1 MSKVLTTCFRFN
13 MDNPEHAKAWDYL
26 HNYDKDKIK
35 STNVAAITAVND
47 YFDRMGKLS
56 DDPYFETRQR
66 EEWFVEQIVSEVGK
80 AFIAEMPKFLASLM
94 LSLNRGYPMQAIRNS
109 EVRIYS
115 VADDIAPLIHEIR
128 KIGTN
133 RGQLA
138 YYSNIGQ
145 DSKVRAEIGAIRITN
160 ETVMKRILA
169 FLDNPKFKVK

>member
-47 YFDRMGKLS
+47 YFDRMGKLA

-66 EEWFVEQIVSEVGK
+66 EERFVEQIVSEVGK

-94 LSLNRGYPMQAIRNS
+94 LSLDRGYPMQVVPVGTENS
-109 EVRIYS
+109 
-115 VADDIAPLIHEIR
+115 
-128 KIGTN
+128 
-133 RGQLA
+133 RG
-138 YYSNIGQ
+138 Y
-145 DSKVRAEIGAIRITN
+145 AEIG
-160 ETVMKRILA
+160 
-169 FLDNPKFKVK
+169 NPSATEGLKTSDEDDYSGIDFDFIGG

>member
-47 YFDRMGKLS
+47 YFDRMGKLA

-66 EEWFVEQIVSEVGK
+66 EERFVEQIVSEVGK

-94 LSLNRGYPMQAIRNS
+94 LSLNRGYPMQEIRAVPVGTENTRGYAVSGNPSATEGFGNADNS
-109 EVRIYS
+109 ENVDYS
-115 VADDIAPLIHEIR
+115 GIDFDF
-128 KIGTN
+128 IG
-133 RGQLA
+133 G
-138 YYSNIGQ
+138 
-145 DSKVRAEIGAIRITN
+145 
-160 ETVMKRILA
+160 
-169 FLDNPKFKVK
+169 

>member
-47 YFDRMGKLS
+47 YFDRMGRLA

-66 EEWFVEQIVSEVGK
+66 EERFVEQIVSEVGK

-94 LSLNRGYPMQAIRNS
+94 LSLNRGYPMQAVSVGTENS
-109 EVRIYS
+109 
-115 VADDIAPLIHEIR
+115 
-128 KIGTN
+128 
-133 RGQLA
+133 RG
-138 YYSNIGQ
+138 Y
-145 DSKVRAEIGAIRITN
+145 AEIG
-160 ETVMKRILA
+160 
-169 FLDNPKFKVK
+169 NPSATEGLKTSDEDDYSGIDFDFIGG

>member
-47 YFDRMGKLS
+47 YFDRMGKLA

-66 EEWFVEQIVSEVGK
+66 EERFVQQIVSEVGK

-94 LSLNRGYPMQAIRNS
+94 LSLNRGYPMQAVSVGTENSRGYAEDGNPSATVGFGNADNS
-109 EVRIYS
+109 ENVDYS
-115 VADDIAPLIHEIR
+115 GIDFDF
-128 KIGTN
+128 IG
-133 RGQLA
+133 G
-138 YYSNIGQ
+138 
-145 DSKVRAEIGAIRITN
+145 
-160 ETVMKRILA
+160 
-169 FLDNPKFKVK
+169 